1 MIRWYDPVACILWAG
16 WIWINLMFL
25 VSPYT
30 NFGSGFVAGYF
41 VYLGF
46 LTWTERYCEWRLY
59 LDS

>member
-1 MIRWYDPVACILWAG
+1 MIRWYDLIACILWAG

-25 VSPYT
+25 VSPYPD
-30 NFGSGFVAGYF
+30 FVSGLVSAYF

-59 LDS
+59 LES